1 VSCAGS
7 PIDADVKG
15 TDYQD
20 DEYEYGDDTD
30 DDDTQI
36 IDVTKNHAEQE
47 APPYFDVTDL
57 RVEAKPGDDV
67 ILNCDA
73 RNFQR
78 KLSP

>member
-1 VSCAGS
+1 MIKARDSTRLLLISLLIGQLYVSCAGS

-36 IDVTKNHAEQE
+36 IDVTK
-47 APPYFDVTDL
+47 
-57 RVEAKPGDDV
+57 KP
-67 ILNCDA
+67 C
-73 RNFQR
+73 
-78 KLSP
+78 